1 MAGNIIDC
9 TIRSLL
15 ALAGVGNIVLAT
27 ATDGN
32 DSGSILIKVLVL
44 LCGIITLLLSVFFTG
59 FMVHL
64 ANHAKDRRIL
74 FAEIND
80 RLEEIKKAVCP
91 RTRESS
97 GTHGKRKKNE
107 KNKRASWQSADRNAE
122 TE

>member
-9 TIRSLL
+9 SIRSLL
-15 ALAGVGNIVLAT
+15 ALAGAGNIVLAT

-32 DSGSILIKVLVL
+32 DGGSILIKILVL

-91 RTRESS
+91 RTRASS
-97 GTHGKRKKNE
+97 GAHENAREKKKE
-107 KNKRASWQSADRNAE
+107 
-122 TE
+122 

>member
-1 MAGNIIDC
+1 MAGNVIDC

-15 ALAGVGNIVLAT
+15 ALAGVGNIVLAI

-64 ANHAKDRRIL
+64 ASHAKDRRIL

-80 RLEEIKKAVCP
+80 RLCKIKKAVCP
-91 RTRESS
+91 RTRDDS
-97 GTHGKRKKNE
+97 GAHENAREKKKE
-107 KNKRASWQSADRNAE
+107 
-122 TE
+122 

>member
-32 DSGSILIKVLVL
+32 DGESILIKILVL
-44 LCGIITLLLSVFFTG
+44 LCGIITLLLSIFFTG

-80 RLEEIKKAVCP
+80 RLGEIKKAVCP
-91 RTRESS
+91 RTRVDS
-97 GTHGKRKKNE
+97 GAHENAREKKKE
-107 KNKRASWQSADRNAE
+107 
-122 TE
+122 